1 MRNASTGE
9 PDSNWKAW
17 VKWLRLLG
25 VVLVAVWL
33 LAHSEQDVAIVLVF
47 GALFAVLCSRLRLT
61 AQRVELLIDG
71 KAVRLMLYTD
81 VSRRVWIESKSPNN
95 GARACVMAPYSQGW
109 VDHAVTL
116 DGKQYT
122 LRILVKPFG
131 AGYLV
136 SNYGRGFDMVVVRN
150 SWA

>member
-9 PDSNWKAW
+9 PERSWQAW

-25 VVLVAVWL
+25 VALVGGWL
-33 LAHSEQDVAIVLVF
+33 LARSEQDTAIVLLF

-71 KAVRLMLYTD
+71 QAVQLMLYTD
-81 VSRRVWIESKSPNN
+81 VSRRVWIACKSRNDC
-95 GARACVMAPYSQGW
+95 ARACIMAPYSQGW
-109 VDHAVTL
+109 VDHAINL